1 MVLLLARKLFAFL
14 SSAWALADIV
24 LDTVTV
30 VRYRDMCQVGII
42 SWYHSIIVS
51 WYHGIMVH
59 IMVF

>member
-14 SSAWALADIV
+14 SSVWALADIV

-42 SWYHSIIVS
+42 SWYLGIIVLWYHSII
-51 WYHGIMVH
+51 M
-59 IMVF
+59 